1 MTGLILGIIFVA
13 IAIGCFVFGTVKKQK
28 KIKFVSIGAAV
39 VAVIAIGTSCVYTQ
53 DVGETSV
60 KIDWGGAVT
69 GSETDAGW
77 KFKTPL
83 EHVVFY
89 SVRNNLI
96 NEYENASY
104 VYEEGNA
111 TGPAV
116 SINDKSGATA
126 EIDVQV
132 IYSLDPNSAI
142 ALYSDYGDQQTF
154 TANYISNDVRSAV
167 RIEAAKFDTITL
179 LTDKAALTKAMEE
192 NLKDRWQ
199 EMGLIVESINI
210 QDIRYDES
218 ITQAYAEAQ
227 AAEVQRQKA
236 ENQQKTAEVEAHT
249 KVIQAEGEAEANRIL
264 SESLTNEVLT
274 QKWIEKLAELGAEGN
289 LVVVPE
295 GSTPFVNVTKT
306 QSEQQ
311 TQQ

>member
-1 MTGLILGIIFVA
+1 MGFIIGFIFVVA
-13 IAIGCFVFGTVKKQK
+13 SVAVFFGTTKARKASANEAGKK
-28 KIKFVSIGAAV
+28 VP
-39 VAVIAIGTSCVYTQ
+39 VIACGIGFLLGVLFIGMSCLYTQ

-69 GSETDAGW
+69 GSETEPGW
-77 KFKTPL
+77 KTKAPW

-96 NEYENASY
+96 NEYGSASY
-104 VYEEGNA
+104 SYEEGNA

-116 SINDKSGATA
+116 SLNDKTGATA
-126 EIDVQV
+126 AIDVQV

-142 ALYSDYGDQQTF
+142 AVYSDYGDQQTF

-179 LTDKAALTKAMEE
+179 LTDKGALTKAMEA
-192 NLKDRWQ
+192 NLKDRWA
-199 EMGLIVESINI
+199 EIGLIVESINI

-218 ITQAYAEAQ
+218 ITRAYAEAQ

-236 ENQQKTAEVEAHT
+236 ENQQKTAEVEAKT
-249 KVIQAEGEAEANRIL
+249 KVIQAQGEAEANRVL
-264 SESLTNEVLT
+264 AESLSPEVLT
-274 QKWIEKLAELGAEGN
+274 QKWIDKMGELGSKGN

-295 GSTPFVNVTKT
+295 GSTPFVNVQKS
-306 QSEQQ
+306 Q
-311 TQQ
+311 

>member
-1 MTGLILGIIFVA
+1 MGLIFGIIFGLVA
-13 IAIGCFVFGTVKKQK
+13 IGGIIFGIVGKQK
-28 KIKFVSIGAAV
+28 VSTFAGMGAAV
-39 VAVIAIGTSCVYTQ
+39 IAALCLVTSCIYTQ

-69 GSETDAGW
+69 GSEVDAGW
-77 KFKTPL
+77 KTKSPL

-96 NEYENASY
+96 NEYGNADY

-179 LTDKAALTKAMEE
+179 LTDKASLTKAMEE

-199 EMGLIVESINI
+199 EIGLIVESINI
-210 QDIRYDES
+210 QDIRYDSS
-218 ITQAYAEAQ
+218 ITEAYAEAQ

-236 ENQQKTAEVEAHT
+236 ENQQKTAEVEART
-249 KVIQAEGEAEANRIL
+249 KVIQAEGEAEANRVL
-264 SESLTNEVLT
+264 AESLTYEILT
-274 QKWIEKLAELGAEGN
+274 QKWIDKLSELGSQGN

-295 GSTPFVNVTKT
+295 GSTPFVNVNK
-306 QSEQQ
+306 
-311 TQQ
+311 